1 MALTPGT
8 ILGQYEIRSPL
19 GAGGMGEVYR
29 ARDLSLDRDVAIK
42 VLPEAL
48 TNDPERLRRF
58 EQEARA
64 AAALN
69 HPNILAVYQFAS
81 HEGIHY
87 LVSELLEGETLRTRL
102 SRGPLP
108 LRKAIDYA
116 VQVANGLAAPHEKRI
131 IHRDLKPENL
141 FITHDGRVKILDFGL
156 ARIGAPRPASSIGAT
171 VTTEPG
177 VVIGTVG
184 YMSPEQVRGKVA
196 DYRSDI
202 FAFGTILYEMVSGV
216 QIFRKATSA
225 ETMTAI
231 LNEEPAPIS
240 QMAPTT
246 PPGLQRIVHR
256 CLEKNPEERF
266 QSASDLAFALEALSD
281 SNISAPGSA
290 RDGEGT
296 RFSRFQLTLIASIL
310 ALVVL
315 LTAGAAYWNRPP
327 AVPKLSGYTQLTHD
341 GHFKT
346 ILGTDGA
353 RIYLFLADRDYRGLA
368 EMSVSGGEPRRM
380 SLSSPGSMA
389 PVALSPDGSEMLLLD
404 GRGVPLLGPLWSVPT
419 LGGSPRRLA
428 DIEAHDASFS
438 PDGQKIAYSKS
449 HELFVANSD
458 GSGSHRVASIAP
470 GNFIFSIAWPPDMK
484 RLRFT
489 SQETLNGPSYL
500 WDVPLDGS
508 TPAQRLNAANYGFL
522 QECCGSWVGEGKYF
536 IYWDRGQ
543 LWSLP
548 SKTLLHR
555 SPHPVQLTSS
565 PLPLNT
571 PFVSRDGKK
580 LFVVGQTDHGE
591 SMRYDVKSKRYE
603 PFLNGVSAE
612 YFDFSK
618 DGEWVTYTSYP
629 ERTIWRS
636 RIDGSERL
644 QLSYPPYA
652 AILSRWSPDGKQ
664 IIFFQAKEGQV
675 PKIFVISRDG
685 GTPRP
690 LLSVDDGKPQQDP
703 SWSPDGSKIIFAGA
717 SADPNSAVRI
727 FDTKTNQITTLPGSE
742 TLFSPRWSP
751 NGKYVAAMSG
761 DSRRL
766 LVFDFETQKWT
777 ELANGSLG
785 WINWSKDSRSI
796 YFIGSGGFAGVV
808 VGGGGFSGN
817 VVKVGLADHKVERI
831 VDLNGFGS
839 IGTFGTS
846 LSLGRDDAPILLR
859 NAGTHDVYSI
869 DIELP

>member
-116 VQVANGLAAPHEKRI
+116 IQIANGLAAPHEKRI

-141 FITHDGRVKILDFGL
+141 FITNDGRVKILDFGL
-156 ARIGAPRPASSIGAT
+156 ARVSAPRPASSIGAT

-177 VVIGTVG
+177 LVIGTVG

-202 FAFGTILYEMVSGV
+202 FAFGSILYEMVSGI
-216 QIFRKATSA
+216 QTFRKATSA

-231 LNEEPAPIS
+231 LNEEPAPVS
-240 QMAPTT
+240 QIAPAT

-290 RDGEGT
+290 RDADGS
-296 RFSRFQLTLIASIL
+296 RFSRLQLTLVATVL
-310 ALVVL
+310 ALAL
-315 LTAGAAYWNRPP
+315 AITAVAAFWNRPP
-327 AVPKLSGYTQLTHD
+327 AVPKLSNYVQLTHD
-341 GHFKT
+341 GHSKA

-353 RIYLFLADRDYRGLA
+353 RIYLFLSDSEYRGLA
-368 EMSVSGGEPRRM
+368 EMSVSGGEPRRISM
-380 SLSSPGSMA
+380 FPSGNMA
-389 PVALSPDGSEMLLLD
+389 PLALSPDGSEMLAID
-404 GRGVPLLGPLWSVPT
+404 GQGVPIMGPLWSVST
-419 LGGSPRRLA
+419 LGGSPRKVA
-428 DIEAHDASFS
+428 DIEAHDAYWS
-438 PDGQKIAYSKS
+438 PDGKQIAYSVGNS
-449 HELFVANSD
+449 LFIANKD
-458 GSGSHRVASIAP
+458 GTGIRKLTTISS
-470 GNFIFSIAWPPDMK
+470 GNFIFAIAWSPDMTA
-484 RLRFT
+484 LRFT
-489 SQETLNGPSYL
+489 SQETLNSPSFI
-500 WDVPLDGS
+500 WEVPVDGS
-508 TPAQRLNAANYGFL
+508 APAHRLHESSDRLL
-522 QECCGSWVGEGKYF
+522 QECCGSWVGDGKYY
-536 IYWDRGQ
+536 IYWNRGQ
-543 LWSLP
+543 LWSMP

-555 SPHPVQLTSS
+555 SPQPVQLTSS
-565 PLPLNT
+565 PLPLST
-571 PFVSRDGKK
+571 PYVSKDGKK
-580 LFVVGQTDHGE
+580 IFVIGQTDHGE
-591 SMRYDVKSKRYE
+591 SMRYDPKTKRFE
-603 PFLNGVSAE
+603 SFLGGVSAE
-612 YFDFSK
+612 FFDFSR
-618 DGEWVTYTSYP
+618 DGEWVTYTTYP
-629 ERTIWRS
+629 DRTIWRS
-636 RIDGSERL
+636 KVDGSERL
-644 QLSYPPYA
+644 QLTYPPYF
-652 AILSRWSPDGKQ
+652 AILPRWSPDGKQ
-664 IIFFQAKEGQV
+664 IIFFQALDGGV
-675 PKIFVISRDG
+675 PKIYVVSRDG
-685 GTPRP
+685 GNPHP
-690 LLSVDDGKPQQDP
+690 LLPAEDAKAQQDP
-703 SWSPDGSKIIFAGA
+703 NWSPDGSKIVFGGA
-717 SADPNSAVRI
+717 SADPTSAIRI
-727 FDTKTNQITTLPGSE
+727 FDLKTNQVSTLPGSD
-742 TLFSPRWSP
+742 TFFSPRWSP
-751 NGKYVAAMSG
+751 NGRYIAAMSS

-766 LVFDFETQKWT
+766 LLFDFETQKWT

-785 WINWSKDSRSI
+785 WINWSKDGQSI
-796 YFIGSGGFAGVV
+796 YFIGGGGFAAFVI
-808 VGGGGFSGN
+808 GGGTFSGN
-817 VVKVGLADHKVERI
+817 LMKVNIANHKIEEVG
-831 VDLNGFGS
+831 DLNGFSSVGV
-839 IGTFGTS
+839 FGTS
-846 LSLGRDDAPILLR
+846 LSLARDDTPIVLR